1 MPGFPHTKV
10 VLLLEEN
17 GLLTQQHADFQ
28 NLPDDKGISSPAVL
42 PKHLMYIFSST
53 KVYLVVILGI
63 RWCDFFYLWIP
74 KKGKWTKSQAGFQL
88 KH

>member
-1 MPGFPHTKV
+1 MQGFPHAKV
-10 VLLLEEN
+10 VLLLEEK

-42 PKHLMYIFSST
+42 SKHLMYIFSST

-63 RWCDFFYLWIP
+63 RWCDFFIFGYLKREDGP
-74 KKGKWTKSQAGFQL
+74 RVKQASN
-88 KH
+88 

>member
-1 MPGFPHTKV
+1 MQGFPHTKV
-10 VLLLEEN
+10 VLLLEEK

-63 RWCDFFYLWIP
+63 RWCDFFIFGYLKRENEP
-74 KKGKWTKSQAGFQL
+74 RVKQTSN
-88 KH
+88 

>member
-1 MPGFPHTKV
+1 MQGFPHTKV
-10 VLLLEEN
+10 VLLLEEK
-17 GLLTQQHADFQ
+17 GLLIQQHADFQ

-63 RWCDFFYLWIP
+63 RWCDFFIFGYLKRENEP
-74 KKGKWTKSQAGFQL
+74 RVKQASN
-88 KH
+88 

>member
-1 MPGFPHTKV
+1 MQGFPHTKV
-10 VLLLEEN
+10 VLLLEEK

-63 RWCDFFYLWIP
+63 RWCDFFIFGYLKRENEP
-74 KKGKWTKSQAGFQL
+74 RVKQVSN
-88 KH
+88 

>member
-1 MPGFPHTKV
+1 MQGFPHTKV
-10 VLLLEEN
+10 VLLLEEK

-63 RWCDFFYLWIP
+63 RWCDFFIFGYLKRENEP
-74 KKGKWTKSQAGFQL
+74 RVKQASN
-88 KH
+88 